1 MSNLYLCMTENIL
14 MSTIDSIFSVFPVAE
29 SLFSAAL
36 LLWLFKSTHER
47 HHLNLSVFF
56 SILSLFYLMSV
67 FFYSGVQNTIAVMF
81 VLSLPVTLSILP
93 AFYIYLISLG
103 NRPKITLINKLLHYL
118 PALLFFALLIPFWFV
133 PVDIQHDFVTGT
145 LPDISGN
152 PLLTFVQ
159 GVYKAGVYVITNAQF
174 AIYIVLIFIEL
185 RNYRHR
191 IEDRFSFK
199 EQINLEWMTYF
210 ILFFILL
217 FTLINFSHFLG
228 VSVYSIS
235 RMLFNVI
242 SSVIIFY
249 LFIKG
254 FIQRSAFVKVVLPS
268 HAQEVLISE
277 SNDNVPLTETPKKQ
291 SDSKLK
297 YSGSGLSE
305 TRKENLIAE
314 LNKIIASADVFGNP
328 TLDIDELASLLQTN
342 SSWLSQIINE
352 HFGMNFFNFVNK
364 IRIEEAKRLLADP
377 ANDKYTIEAI
387 AGNCGFNSRS
397 SFHSAFRKF
406 EMTTPAEFRKKS
418 RNNS

>member
-1 MSNLYLCMTENIL
+1 MTESIL
-14 MSTIDSIFSVFPVAE
+14 MSTIDYIFSVFPVAE

-36 LLWLFKSTHER
+36 LVWLFKSSGER
-47 HHLNLSVFF
+47 HHLNLSIFF
-56 SILSLFYLMSV
+56 FILSQFYLMSV

-93 AFYIYLISLG
+93 SFYIYLISLG
-103 NRPKITLINKLLHYL
+103 NQQKITVFYKLLHYL
-118 PALLFFALLIPFWFV
+118 PALLFFALLIPFWLV
-133 PVDIQHDFVTGT
+133 PVDIQHGFVNGT
-145 LPDISGN
+145 LTDIPGN

-159 GVYKAGVYVITNAQF
+159 IVYKAGVYAVINAQF
-174 AIYIVLIFIEL
+174 AIYIALIFIEL

-217 FTLINFSHFLG
+217 FILINFSHFLG

-235 RMLFNVI
+235 RMVFNIV

-249 LFIKG
+249 LFTKG
-254 FIQRSAFVKVVLPS
+254 FMQRSAFVKEFVTLPAPEENLS
-268 HAQEVLISE
+268 
-277 SNDNVPLTETPKKQ
+277 DNEGTVPLDESFKKQ
-291 SDSKLK
+291 TDFKLK
-297 YSGSGLSE
+297 YSGSGLSD
-305 TRKENLIAE
+305 TRKEQLISE
-314 LNKIIASADVFGNP
+314 LNKITASAEIFGNP

-352 HFGMNFFNFVNK
+352 HFGMNFFNFVNR
-364 IRIEEAKRLLADP
+364 IRIEEAKRLLANP

-406 EMTTPAEFRKKS
+406 ELITPAEFRKKS
-418 RNNS
+418 RNIAT